1 MKHTNK
7 KTTNASMNK
16 YLFFFGIALVLTIV
30 SCSKKK
36 DCHCS
41 VPNNDMTHVFT
52 IKGDC
57 AGVNVIDYWDANN
70 NPRHDSVFC
79 VEYND

>member
-1 MKHTNK
+1 
-7 KTTNASMNK
+7 MNK
-16 YLFFFGIALVLTIV
+16 YLIIIGIAIAMTAV

-41 VPNNDMTHVFT
+41 VPNDEMTHVIS

-57 AGVNVIDYWDANN
+57 AGVNVMEYWDANN
-70 NPRHDSVFC
+70 NPRTDTLFC
-79 VEYND
+79 VEYSD